1 MRISDWSSDVCSSDL
16 RSIGRAP
23 DRRRQS
29 SRGMCGAHVGPVI
42 ARLMLAIERC
52 ARGADDG
59 VDHRI
64 EKARGVLLPRFLV
77 GIDQAEVLE
86 AKVSAVGDF
95 VTIVVVQA
103 DSCAGIARQAED
115 RKSTRLNS

>member
-1 MRISDWSSDVCSSDL
+1 MCLLYGCAEYGLVFFFFKQKTAYEIRISDCSSDVCSSDL
-16 RSIGRAP
+16 
-23 DRRRQS
+23 
-29 SRGMCGAHVGPVI
+29 
-42 ARLMLAIERC
+42 
-52 ARGADDG
+52 RGADDG

-95 VTIVVVQA
+95 VTIVVEIGRA
-103 DSCAGIARQAED
+103 SCRARVC
-115 RKSTRLNS
+115 RYV

>member
-1 MRISDWSSDVCSSDL
+1 
-16 RSIGRAP
+16 
-23 DRRRQS
+23 
-29 SRGMCGAHVGPVI
+29 
-42 ARLMLAIERC
+42 MLAIERC

-103 DSCAGIARQAED
+103 GRSEAHTTELQSLMRISYAVFCLKKKKIMCTTIHTN
-115 RKSTRLNS
+115 KHKCSHTNLS